1 MEDAK
6 ELNMQYRDGQIIVYN
21 YKNYDTVS
29 FVIEDDEDV
38 AVIHDDDVV
47 DTLTHRETYD
57 LIYQEAMRLSE
68 FTDKLNV

>member
-1 MEDAK
+1 M
-6 ELNMQYRDGQIIVYN
+6 IIYN

-38 AVIHDDDVV
+38 AVIHDGDVV
-47 DTLTHRETYD
+47 ETLTHREAYNI
-57 LIYQEAMRLSE
+57 IYQEAIRLSE